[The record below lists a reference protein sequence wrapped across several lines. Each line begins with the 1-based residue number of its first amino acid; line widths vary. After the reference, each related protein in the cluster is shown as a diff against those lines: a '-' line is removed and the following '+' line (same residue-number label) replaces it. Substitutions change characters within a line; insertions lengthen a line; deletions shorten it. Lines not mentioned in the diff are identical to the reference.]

1 MYLISNYNIL
11 IKLLGKETADKIKPT
26 DLRIRMNRYEKP
38 DNWRHINVYAF
49 MYLNEKGVNI
59 INDVLAGKLKLG
71 DIV

>member
-1 MYLISNYNIL
+1 MYLISDYNIL

-26 DLRIRMNRYEKP
+26 DLRIRMSRYEKP
-38 DNWRHINVYAF
+38 DKWRHINVYAF

-59 INDVLAGKLKLG
+59 INDVLASKIKLG